1 MSDVIENSYI
11 FSSAASV
18 SNISRVA
25 TAERSTVSAAH
36 HGTAA
41 GLRTSTRARH
51 NTGKTGDVS
60 KVYKRTTHY
69 NNLDMHKKDIVC
81 FDDSN
86 ACGEYFSLDLD
97 IWEELSYS
105 IDEHKRINVGRQ
117 RSGNEVRLFIK
128 TSEFGEFKIVDNIIL
143 FSRSGWAELRR
154 VRGKDKGLPLEV
166 NANGTLWIGDRAE
179 FNKIKIFTMKV

>member
-1 MSDVIENSYI
+1 MSNVVENSYI
-11 FSSAASV
+11 FSSAACV
-18 SNISRVA
+18 SDISSVA
-25 TAERSTVSAAH
+25 TAERSVVSVSHPCPAANPQ
-36 HGTAA
+36 
-41 GLRTSTRARH
+41 TSPQARPAVEDM
-51 NTGKTGDVS
+51 GGVS

-69 NNLDMHKKDIVC
+69 NNLDMPKKDIIC

-105 IDEHKRINVGRQ
+105 VDEHKRINVGRQ

-128 TSEFGEFKIVDNIIL
+128 TTEFGEFKTVDNIIL